1 MIQRIWDVASKELAM
16 MLQKNNYLLP
26 SNGKFCSTDKT
37 FQSKITF
44 FTRYVMENMSTNFAI
59 FLLYASQLRTDGM
72 HAVRVDEA
80 QFLEDL

>member
-37 FQSKITF
+37 F
-44 FTRYVMENMSTNFAI
+44 
-59 FLLYASQLRTDGM
+59 
-72 HAVRVDEA
+72 
-80 QFLEDL
+80 